1 MSLCQTCA
9 MKHSSME
16 HFKEHKL
23 KRCCPVHSDGL
34 ATHICKDCYQPVC
47 TKCILVQH
55 SDHQNKIVKH
65 EEGVTEFDAE
75 CKNLIA
81 EVNKVG
87 AIIRENRTLDIAEM
101 EKSDLIEKEI
111 SDKRAFHLKKAKEA
125 EDILKELQ
133 QINGNDRYK
142 ILESYSKAVDE
153 YEGVRKSLSTEV
165 DKMKEGEI
173 SSFKMSKQEG
183 EHFIKNTKALMRPRF
198 RVIPFVLSKPG
209 SDHMVT
215 RIEVPIPMELD
226 MPCSKVITKWLNEPQ
241 LVKNFDIYKSVGSK
255 FPEQVQCVGESATV
269 IADRKLE
276 NLPLIDQDGALKGQV
291 PTVPES
297 GKVTGLSVF
306 EDTLFVAQQRCVN
319 EYQLSNITHIV
330 KSYFPNIKSI
340 YGVLAVTKKLLA
352 ISDYYS
358 GAVYEYRTESNI
370 TKEVLSG
377 LKKPSYISKDEEDS
391 LYIVTIEGDD
401 KINIYNKD
409 WKIMKTVGILHPKAT
424 VVIMKSLLVADRDSN
439 RISQY
444 SLDGKF
450 QLHRL
455 HEKHGIL
462 HPVGLAY
469 NMQHLLVLE
478 RNNPSHYHLK
488 YFKVFE
494 ST

>member
-1 MSLCQTCA
+1 M
-9 MKHSSME
+9 
-16 HFKEHKL
+16 
-23 KRCCPVHSDGL
+23 
-34 ATHICKDCYQPVC
+34 
-47 TKCILVQH
+47 
-55 SDHQNKIVKH
+55 
-65 EEGVTEFDAE
+65 
-75 CKNLIA
+75 
-81 EVNKVG
+81 
-87 AIIRENRTLDIAEM
+87 
-101 EKSDLIEKEI
+101 
-111 SDKRAFHLKKAKEA
+111 
-125 EDILKELQ
+125 
-133 QINGNDRYK
+133 
-142 ILESYSKAVDE
+142 
-153 YEGVRKSLSTEV
+153 
-165 DKMKEGEI
+165 
-173 SSFKMSKQEG
+173 
-183 EHFIKNTKALMRPRF
+183 
-198 RVIPFVLSKPG
+198 
-209 SDHMVT
+209 
-215 RIEVPIPMELD
+215 
-226 MPCSKVITKWLNEPQ
+226 
-241 LVKNFDIYKSVGSK
+241 
-255 FPEQVQCVGESATV
+255 
-269 IADRKLE
+269 
-276 NLPLIDQDGALKGQV
+276 
-291 PTVPES
+291 
-297 GKVTGLSVF
+297 
-306 EDTLFVAQQRCVN
+306 
-319 EYQLSNITHIV
+319 
-330 KSYFPNIKSI
+330 

-358 GAVYEYRTESNI
+358 GTVYEYRTESNI